1 MSSPN
6 KAEDNLAA
14 FRLNREAR
22 SRGLT
27 LLVDTDGRLKVYIF
41 PVYKIKQHT
50 EFLLEVSLHHD
61 TVIKWLTALAGRT
74 LPAT

>member
-1 MSSPN
+1 MASPN
-6 KAEDNLAA
+6 KAGDNLAA

>member
-22 SRGLT
+22 ARGLT
-27 LLVDTDGRLKVYIF
+27 LLVDTDGRLKVYIY
-41 PVYKIKQHT
+41 PVSKIRQHT
-50 EFLLEVSLHHD
+50 EFLLEVSLYHD
-61 TVIKWLTALAGRT
+61 ILIKWLTVLAGRT